1 MALSF
6 PPNPSIGDTYQ
17 APNGFTYT
25 WDGTKWYVSSGGTSG
40 GGGGAGS
47 LVIKQEGVIV
57 NSSATTLNFIGS
69 YVTLTSTVSNVTID
83 IRPSPATTATL
94 GSVVIGAGIT
104 VDVDGKISVR
114 EGLAYWAEQNNVI
127 DNTQT
132 AVVSLY
138 TVGAQPNVDAAIVP
152 KGEGANLASFGG
164 DKRGAFATDWQKQR
178 NSNAQVAG
186 GAYSVISGGSF
197 NEASKQGSTVIGGN
211 NNTAD
216 GTYSTILGGQGGTTR
231 GVNGAVVT
239 PGFAT
244 GGIYANAGAMQTAV
258 YVLGGITT
266 NTDPIKLT
274 TDGSPTISAANQIHA
289 GDRST
294 VHFKGTVVARLNSA
308 TSETAYW
315 QFEGIMIQDVDT
327 TSTDFVP
334 AGTVPVVTLVTA
346 TSTTTNWTVDLEI
359 NNILGCVSV
368 VATAGDAQEVRWVSR
383 VETIEITDAV

>member
-1 MALSF
+1 
-6 PPNPSIGDTYQ
+6 
-17 APNGFTYT
+17 
-25 WDGTKWYVSSGGTSG
+25 VSSGGSGG

-83 IRPSPATTATL
+83 VRPSPATTATL
-94 GSVVIGAGIT
+94 GSVVIGGGIT
-104 VDVDGKISVR
+104 VDANGVISVR

-138 TVGAQPNVDAAIVP
+138 TIGAQPNVDAAIVP

-164 DKRGAFATDWQKQR
+164 DKRGIFATDWQKQR
-178 NSNAQVAG
+178 NNNAQVAS

-197 NEASKQGSTVIGGN
+197 NEASGQGSTVIGGN
-211 NNTAD
+211 DNTAN
-216 GTYSTILGGQGGTTR
+216 GAYSTVLGGQGGTTR
-231 GVNGAVVT
+231 GINGAVVT

-244 GGIYANAGAMQTAV
+244 GGLYEEHGAMQTAV
-258 YVLGGITT
+258 YVLGGVTT
-266 NTDPIKLT
+266 NTDPIRLT
-274 TDGSPTISAANQIHA
+274 TDGSPSISTANQIRA

-294 VHFKGTVVARLNSA
+294 VHFKGTVVARLNSG

-315 QFEGIMIQDVDT
+315 QFEGIMTQDVDS

-346 TSTTTNWTVDLEI
+346 TNTTTNWIVDLEI

-368 VATAGDAQEVRWVSR
+368 VATGNENQEIRWVSR